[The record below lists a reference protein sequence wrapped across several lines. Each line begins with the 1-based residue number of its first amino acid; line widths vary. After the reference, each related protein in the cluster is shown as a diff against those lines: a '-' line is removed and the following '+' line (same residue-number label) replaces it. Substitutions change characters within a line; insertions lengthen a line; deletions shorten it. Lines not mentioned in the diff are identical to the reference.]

1 MPIFSKL
8 MTDAL
13 DDVLKPILEAK
24 GLPNEYYISEGMF
37 AKERREL
44 FFKTW
49 SAVGFENDIPD
60 PGDAFPLD
68 FLGMPLL
75 LVRGKDGVVNVFQN
89 TCRHRG
95 MILVDEPKH
104 LKGPIRCPYHSWAY
118 SHDGDLIKTPYV
130 GGVDQDTHDAVDCR
144 ELSLFEIRSRVWQ
157 GVVFVNVSGDAPDF
171 EIEHENLLRRWGEFD
186 QPYFCDADSSKF
198 QMSVKTN
205 WKLAVENYC
214 ESYHLPWIHP
224 ELNSI
229 SNIDNHYHIHEE
241 ENYAGQGSHIY
252 NQLEGEGGLK
262 FPDFDALSEKWDLAS
277 EYVAVFPNVL
287 LGVHRDH
294 AFAMLLMPQGPGET
308 LERVALCYTEDG
320 ATKDKWAPMRARNA
334 ELWRNIFAE
343 DVGVVEGMQKGR
355 HGPFFDGGKF
365 SPVMDVP
372 THVFHKWVAR
382 HMQALD

>member
-1 MPIFSKL
+1 

-13 DDVLKPILEAK
+13 DDVLKPISEAK
-24 GLPNEYYISEGMF
+24 GLPNECYISEDVF
-37 AKERREL
+37 AKERREV

-49 SAVGFENDIPD
+49 SAVGFENDIPN

-68 FLGMPLL
+68 FMGMPLL
-75 LVRGKDGVVNVFQN
+75 LVRGKGGVINVFQN

-95 MILVDEPKH
+95 MILVEEPKH

-118 SHDGDLIKTPYV
+118 SHQGELIKTPYV
-130 GGVDQDTHDAVDCR
+130 GGVDQDTHDSVDCR
-144 ELSLFEIRSRVWQ
+144 KLSLFGIRSRVWQ

-171 EIEHENLLRRWGEFD
+171 EIEHENLLNRWGEFD
-186 QPYFCDADSSKF
+186 QPYVCDPESSKF
-198 QMSVKTN
+198 EMSVKTN

-229 SNIDNHYHIHEE
+229 SSIDNHYHIDDQP
-241 ENYAGQGSHIY
+241 NYAGQGSYIY
-252 NQLEGEGGLK
+252 NQLEGENGLK
-262 FPDFDALSEKWDLAS
+262 FPDFEGLSDKWDLAS
-277 EYVAVFPNVL
+277 EYIAVFPNVL

-294 AFAMLLMPQGPGET
+294 AFAMLLMPQGPEET
-308 LERVALCYTEDG
+308 LERVALCYTKNG
-320 ATKDKWAPMRARNA
+320 ATKDKWASMRTRNA

-382 HMQALD
+382 HMQAID

>member
-1 MPIFSKL
+1 
-8 MTDAL
+8 
-13 DDVLKPILEAK
+13 
-24 GLPNEYYISEGMF
+24 MF

-49 SAVGFENDIPD
+49 SAVGVENDIPD

-75 LVRGKDGVVNVFQN
+75 LVRGKGGVINVFQN

-95 MILVDEPKH
+95 MILVEEPKH

-118 SHDGDLIKTPYV
+118 SHQGELIKTPYV
-130 GGVDQDTHDAVDCR
+130 GGVDQDTHDSVDCR
-144 ELSLFEIRSRVWQ
+144 KLSLFGIRSRVWQ

-171 EIEHENLLRRWGEFD
+171 EIEHENLLNRWGEFD
-186 QPYFCDADSSKF
+186 QPYVCDPESSKF
-198 QMSVKTN
+198 EMSVKTN

-229 SNIDNHYHIHEE
+229 SSIDNHYHIDDQP
-241 ENYAGQGSHIY
+241 NYAGQGSYIY
-252 NQLEGEGGLK
+252 NQLEGENGLK
-262 FPDFDALSEKWDLAS
+262 FPDFEGLSDKWDLAS
-277 EYVAVFPNVL
+277 EYIAVFPNVL

-294 AFAMLLMPQGPGET
+294 AFAMLLMPQGPEET
-308 LERVALCYTEDG
+308 LERVALCYTKNG
-320 ATKDKWAPMRARNA
+320 ATKDKWASMRTRNA

-382 HMQALD
+382 HMQAID

>member
-1 MPIFSKL
+1 

-13 DDVLKPILEAK
+13 DDVLKPISEAK
-24 GLPNEYYISEGMF
+24 GLPNECYISEDVF
-37 AKERREL
+37 AKERREV

-49 SAVGFENDIPD
+49 SAVGFENDIPN

-68 FLGMPLL
+68 FMGMPLL
-75 LVRGKDGVVNVFQN
+75 LVRGKGGVINVFQN

-95 MILVDEPKH
+95 MILVEEPKH

-118 SHDGDLIKTPYV
+118 SHQGELIKTPYV
-130 GGVDQDTHDAVDCR
+130 GGVDQDTHDSVDCR
-144 ELSLFEIRSRVWQ
+144 KLSLFGIRSRVWQ

-171 EIEHENLLRRWGEFD
+171 EIEHENLLNRWGEFD
-186 QPYFCDADSSKF
+186 QPYVCDPESSKF
-198 QMSVKTN
+198 EMSVKTN

-229 SNIDNHYHIHEE
+229 SSIDNHYHIDDQP
-241 ENYAGQGSHIY
+241 NYAGQGSYIY
-252 NQLEGEGGLK
+252 NQLEGENGLK
-262 FPDFDALSEKWDLAS
+262 FPDFEGLSNKWDLAS
-277 EYVAVFPNVL
+277 EYIAVFPNVL

-294 AFAMLLMPQGPGET
+294 AFAMLLMPQGPEET
-308 LERVALCYTEDG
+308 LERVALCYTKNG
-320 ATKDKWAPMRARNA
+320 ATKDKWASMRTRNA

-382 HMQALD
+382 HMQAID